1 MKIYFLLFLATENY
15 RGLQNLL
22 KDRVSL
28 DGGNKRISDLAHIA
42 KENRN
47 IQNNSTIIS
56 VHNYNC

>member
-15 RGLQNLL
+15 RSLQNLL
-22 KDRVSL
+22 KDIVSL
-28 DGGNKRISDLAHIA
+28 DGVNKRISDLAHVA
-42 KENRN
+42 KGNRN